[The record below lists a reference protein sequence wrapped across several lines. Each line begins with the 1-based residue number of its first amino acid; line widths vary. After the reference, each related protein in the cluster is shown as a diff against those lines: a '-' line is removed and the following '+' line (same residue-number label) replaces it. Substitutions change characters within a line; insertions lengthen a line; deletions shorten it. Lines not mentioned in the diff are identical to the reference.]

1 MGEFL
6 NRNWRNHLISGYPGG
21 AYGVPRKAD
30 GPHIDPD
37 HACCLRAL
45 PPPVQGPRHKDL
57 NKAMLS
63 PSYDILKKDAA
74 ALVWVEAVNDLEAA
88 KVRIQQLAARSEGEY
103 VIFDQRTRQIVARI
117 NAPTHA

>member
-1 MGEFL
+1 
-6 NRNWRNHLISGYPGG
+6 
-21 AYGVPRKAD
+21 
-30 GPHIDPD
+30 
-37 HACCLRAL
+37 
-45 PPPVQGPRHKDL
+45 
-57 NKAMLS
+57 MLS

-117 NAPTHA
+117 HAPAHA

>member
-1 MGEFL
+1 
-6 NRNWRNHLISGYPGG
+6 
-21 AYGVPRKAD
+21 
-30 GPHIDPD
+30 
-37 HACCLRAL
+37 
-45 PPPVQGPRHKDL
+45 
-57 NKAMLS
+57 MLS

-117 NAPTHA
+117 TAPAHA

>member
-1 MGEFL
+1 
-6 NRNWRNHLISGYPGG
+6 
-21 AYGVPRKAD
+21 
-30 GPHIDPD
+30 
-37 HACCLRAL
+37 
-45 PPPVQGPRHKDL
+45 
-57 NKAMLS
+57 MLS

-117 NAPTHA
+117 NAPAHA